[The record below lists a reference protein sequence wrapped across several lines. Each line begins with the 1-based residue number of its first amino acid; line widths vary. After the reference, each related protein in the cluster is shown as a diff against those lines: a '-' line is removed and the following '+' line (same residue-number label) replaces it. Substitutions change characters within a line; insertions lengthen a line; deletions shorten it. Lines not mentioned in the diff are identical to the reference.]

1 MEALRRLESLRRILA
16 EMRSV
21 AVAFSG
27 GVDSTFLA
35 AVAAEVLGSAAVAV
49 TGRSG
54 SLAPAEFEATKALA
68 ERIGIRHVVV
78 TTREQESAAYVEN
91 GPRRCYHCKSALF
104 AEVLAACAGLGA
116 QTVVEGSNADDDR
129 DYRPGAQAARE
140 QGVRSP
146 LREAGLTKQDIRTLS
161 REVYG
166 LPTWDKP
173 EMACLASRIP
183 YGTPVTPERLAAVD
197 AAESGLRRLGFRD
210 VRVRHHGDV
219 GRIELGAGEV
229 DRALE
234 PGMRA
239 RIAAALHEAGF
250 RYAALDLD
258 GYRRGS
264 LNEALP
270 ERGRGE
276 AGR

>member
-1 MEALRRLESLRRILA
+1 MDPLRELEDLRRLLR
-16 EMRSV
+16 ETGGV

-35 AVAAEVLGSAAVAV
+35 AVAAEVLGPAAVAV
-49 TGRSG
+49 TGRSP
-54 SLAPAEFEATKALA
+54 SLAPAEFEATRALA

-78 TTREQESAAYVEN
+78 TTHEQESPGYVEN
-91 GPRRCYHCKSALF
+91 GPRRCYHCKSELF
-104 AEVLAACAGLGA
+104 AKILEACAGLGVR
-116 QTVVEGSNADDDR
+116 TVVEGSNADDAG
-129 DYRPGAQAARE
+129 DYRPGAEAARE

-183 YGTPVTPERLAAVD
+183 YGTPVTPERLSAVD
-197 AAESGLRRLGFRD
+197 AAEAGLRRLGFKD

-219 GRIELGAGEV
+219 GRVELGAGEI
-229 DRALE
+229 DRALA
-234 PGMRA
+234 PGLRA

-264 LNEALP
+264 LNEGLAG
-270 ERGRGE
+270 RGRGE